1 MKHLSM
7 LAAIAALCGAP
18 AALAHVHLTLST
30 PADGSVLAAAPAHI
44 VLKFS
49 ESARLTALTIS
60 AAHGAGAQQ
69 LGPLP
74 KQPGEN
80 FEFAPPRL
88 EPGVYTV
95 QYRALDPEDG
105 HVSSGHF
112 SFTLTPAA
120 MRDVGKHPAP
130 ATAK

>member
-1 MKHLSM
+1 MKLLSL
-7 LAAIAALCGAP
+7 LAPLAALCGAP
-18 AALAHVHLTLST
+18 AALAHVHLTACT
-30 PADGSVLAAAPAHI
+30 PANGSIVASAPAHI
-44 VLKFS
+44 ALKFS

-60 AAHGAGAQQ
+60 LAHGAGAQR

-74 KQPGEN
+74 KLPDTH
-80 FEFAPPRL
+80 FEFAAPAL

-105 HVSSGHF
+105 HISSGHF
-112 SFTLTPAA
+112 SFTLAPVA